1 MMLVTIEGSKEVID
15 TNSLL
20 DKRIDSGKDGDVYR
34 LNDNEVIKLCNSCL
48 MTEEK
53 IKDLRECVTEAE
65 ERTTSR
71 LVLPRKI
78 VREVGTNPNNRL
90 NIATGYTERY
100 VKEKKHG
107 IVIMSTD
114 TFLQEITLLRED
126 IHKHF
131 SPNSVAIRD
140 SNPNNLLPE
149 IINSS
154 ERLCLIDHDRDVT
167 VSSMYSEK
175 SHIRNQDYVAYN
187 NKRFSL
193 LAYKALLLQILK
205 LEGINSGNY
214 GVVANY
220 VESQAQR
227 EDVTQKTIETA
238 LLGYRYVSE
247 YAQDAAR
254 KIKENKMR

>member
-1 MMLVTIEGSKEVID
+1 MLVTIEGKKEVID

-34 LNDNEVIKLCNSCL
+34 LNDDEVIKLCNSCL

-53 IKDLRECVTEAE
+53 IKDLRKCVTEE
-65 ERTTSR
+65 EEKTTSR
-71 LVLPRKI
+71 LVLPRRI
-78 VREVGTNPNNRL
+78 VREVGTKPSQRL
-90 NIATGYTERY
+90 NIAVGYTERY

-126 IHKHF
+126 INKHL
-131 SPNSVAIRD
+131 SSNHVAIKD
-140 SNPNNLLPE
+140 TNPNNLLPE
-149 IINSS
+149 VINNS

-167 VSSMYSEK
+167 KSSMYAEK
-175 SHIRNQDYVAYN
+175 ACIRNQDYVAYN

-205 LEGINSGNY
+205 LEGINSNDY
-214 GVVANY
+214 GAVASY
-220 VESQAQR
+220 VEYQSQR

-247 YAQDAAR
+247 YAQDAA
-254 KIKENKMR
+254 KKLKK